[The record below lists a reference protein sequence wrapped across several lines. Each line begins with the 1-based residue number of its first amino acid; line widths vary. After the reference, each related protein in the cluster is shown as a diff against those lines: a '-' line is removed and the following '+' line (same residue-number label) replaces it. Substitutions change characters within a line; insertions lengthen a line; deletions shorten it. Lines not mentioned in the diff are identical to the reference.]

1 MQFPLTNF
9 VQVSREEEMRLGL
22 VELVKL
28 PTMGGMTAP
37 CRDVTAPCKEVT
49 ALCREGGQ
57 EDLSLPSY
65 KDIVKQIG
73 VV

>member
-1 MQFPLTNF
+1 
-9 VQVSREEEMRLGL
+9 MRLGL

-37 CRDVTAPCKEVT
+37 CMEVTAP
-49 ALCREGGQ
+49 CREGGQ
-57 EDLSLPSY
+57 EDSSLPSY
-65 KDIVKQIG
+65 RDIVKQIG